1 MRATQLVDVAFKYDN
16 VVMEEAAQILEVE
29 TFIPLLLQNPD
40 DGHNRLKRVILIG
53 DHNQLPP
60 VVKNMAFQ
68 RYGNMEQSLFAR
80 FVRLGV
86 PPVVLNAQGRAR
98 PSLAALFAWRYAGL
112 GNLPNVES
120 APQYLTANT
129 GFAFDFQVCRPAP
142 RPAPHPQRRQQ
153 SAGGRTHRG
162 RFWRQSDDDAHARAG
177 CSWSMSPTLTAAARR
192 SHCRTFTRT
201 SARRRYAH
209 ARPLAVH
216 GGTRATPADGVPLR
230 TAVLLRAPVRRR
242 CVHVHAPARL
252 SGLQDHDPHDVQR
265 PA

>member
-1 MRATQLVDVAFKYDN
+1 MVSGAVLPKLQLVDVIFKYDN

-40 DGHNRLKRVILIG
+40 DGYNRLKRVILIG

-112 GNLPNVES
+112 GNLPNVERE
-120 APQYLTANT
+120 PQYLAANT
-129 GFAFDFQVCRPAP
+129 GFAFDYQVRCRRA
-142 RPAPHPQRRQQ
+142 RCTRFSQRVLN
-153 SAGGRTHRG
+153 AN
-162 RFWRQSDDDAHARAG
+162 AN
-177 CSWSMSPTLTAAARR
+177 
-192 SHCRTFTRT
+192 
-201 SARRRYAH
+201 
-209 ARPLAVH
+209 
-216 GGTRATPADGVPLR
+216 ATDGVGDGGCR
-230 TAVLLRAPVRRR
+230 
-242 CVHVHAPARL
+242 
-252 SGLQDHDPHDVQR
+252 HDR
-265 PA
+265 S